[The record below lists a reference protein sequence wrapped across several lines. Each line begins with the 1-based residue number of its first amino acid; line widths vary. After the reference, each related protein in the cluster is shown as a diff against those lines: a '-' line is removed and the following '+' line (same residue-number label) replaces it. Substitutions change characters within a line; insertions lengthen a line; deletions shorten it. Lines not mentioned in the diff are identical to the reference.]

1 MITLRNHFS
10 LVNSDKHIYIIGG
23 ENHKEGVLTKCEK
36 FSLDTKTV
44 SIIKYIKIIYYKSS
58 VRTFITSYNS

>member
-10 LVNSDKHIYIIGG
+10 LVNSDKYVYIIGG

-44 SIIKYIKIIYYKSS
+44 SIIKYIKIYLL
-58 VRTFITSYNS
+58 